1 MGSHMKNNLQKQL
14 NKEMLNF
21 LGLAIINLIF
31 SAIILAVGIMF
42 IVNHF
47 YRLNEYSTL
56 INPSIGFIVMGIIFS
71 VIGFWWIL
79 KSSYVM
85 DFITDI
91 QWEIYW
97 TKKIPSEEQITSSII
112 KLVAYYRENTDTI
125 KKMMIISRVGGIIF
139 IIQSIY
145 YIIDLLIYANLYH
158 LSEFYYIRI
167 LATIIMIFWGILSL
181 YIPHFIINSASIWDE
196 RLKKSQEAED
206 TIRTLMERV

>member
-1 MGSHMKNNLQKQL
+1 MKNNLQKQL

-97 TKKIPSEEQITSSII
+97 TKILPSEEQITSSII
-112 KLVAYYRENTDTI
+112 KLVAYYRENTDKI
-125 KKMMIISRVGGIIF
+125 KKMMFISRVGGIIF

>member
-97 TKKIPSEEQITSSII
+97 TKILPSEEQITSSII
-112 KLVAYYRENTDTI
+112 KLVAYYRENTDKI
-125 KKMMIISRVGGIIF
+125 KKMMFISRVGGIIF

-145 YIIDLLIYANLYH
+145 YIIDLLIYANIYH

>member
-31 SAIILAVGIMF
+31 SAIILAFGIMF
-42 IVNHF
+42 IVNHL

>member
-97 TKKIPSEEQITSSII
+97 TKILPSEEQITSSII
-112 KLVAYYRENTDTI
+112 KLVAYYRENTDKI
-125 KKMMIISRVGGIIF
+125 KKMMFISRVGGIIF

>member
-1 MGSHMKNNLQKQL
+1 MGSHMKYNLQKQL

-31 SAIILAVGIMF
+31 SAIILAFGIMF

-97 TKKIPSEEQITSSII
+97 TKILPSEEQITSSII
-112 KLVAYYRENTDTI
+112 KLVAYYRENTDKI
-125 KKMMIISRVGGIIF
+125 KKMMFISRVGGIIF